1 MNCGFT
7 CRWSIL
13 SRVLEPPPL
22 FLSVPSPMSGD
33 NLLEAQELFL
43 VSLGIDCSQYH
54 AL

>member
-1 MNCGFT
+1 MNCGFPFR
-7 CRWSIL
+7 CSIL
-13 SRVLEPPPL
+13 SRVLESTPF

-33 NLLEAQELFL
+33 NLLQAPKLFT